1 MEINKNN
8 YIIYNSNGIN
18 IISDHN
24 NKNIIK
30 NNKLY
35 KNIDNKIDNKIKNI
49 TDDELIQK
57 IYSAY
62 C

>member
-18 IISDHN
+18 IISDN
-24 NKNIIK
+24 INKNIIK
-30 NNKLY
+30 NKKIY
-35 KNIDNKIDNKIKNI
+35 KNIDIKIDNKIKNI

-57 IYSAY
+57 LYSAH